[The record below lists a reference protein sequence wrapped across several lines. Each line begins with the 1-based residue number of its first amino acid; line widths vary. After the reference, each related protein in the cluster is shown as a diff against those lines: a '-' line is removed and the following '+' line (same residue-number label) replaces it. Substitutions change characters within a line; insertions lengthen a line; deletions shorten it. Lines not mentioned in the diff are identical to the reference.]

1 LKSETFCGASLIES
15 ERKKDKGKKL
25 MKEGMRR
32 MWSKNSLMKH
42 KRRDI
47 VESEKTYLKDT

>member
-1 LKSETFCGASLIES
+1 
-15 ERKKDKGKKL
+15 

>member
-1 LKSETFCGASLIES
+1 MKRFCGASLIES

-25 MKEGMRR
+25 MKEGMSR

-47 VESEKTYLKDT
+47 VESEKT